1 MELFLS
7 KLRAY
12 KATAFSLTHFYHSIP
27 ERMYAAKFLFTKAGT
42 TGSLQ
47 NKRFLENS

>member
-12 KATAFSLTHFYHSIP
+12 KPQPSALRIFIIQFLTECLLRVSLYKSRHYRFST
-27 ERMYAAKFLFTKAGT
+27 E
-42 TGSLQ
+42 
-47 NKRFLENS
+47 

>member
-12 KATAFSLTHFYHSIP
+12 KPQPSALRIFIIQFLT
-27 ERMYAAKFLFTKAGT
+27 ECCEFLCTKAGT